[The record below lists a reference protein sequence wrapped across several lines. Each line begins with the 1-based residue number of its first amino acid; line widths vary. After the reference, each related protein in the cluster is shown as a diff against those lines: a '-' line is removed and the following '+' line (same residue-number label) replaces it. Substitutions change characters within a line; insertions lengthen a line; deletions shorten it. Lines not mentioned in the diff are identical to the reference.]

1 MNTYRG
7 FALFNDIEDE
17 ELRTRNRAVVLCNMY
32 EDSAKNGRVAPA
44 AAAQVL
50 GYYSNIPEGERKS
63 VKERFVKEMLL
74 RGYKL

>member
-32 EDSAKNGRVAPA
+32 EDNSKNGKTAPG
-44 AAAQVL
+44 AAAQLL
-50 GYYSNIPEGERKS
+50 GYFSNIPEAERKS
-63 VKERFVKEMLL
+63 VKERFVSEMFL
-74 RGYKL
+74 RGYKV